1 MNWNF
6 SSLNK
11 SQGFAFGLG
20 AIAALALG
28 SLLLYGNSLAQAQGN
43 TGAWVLRGELKTP
56 GGKSI
61 HRFQDKEMSVI
72 CYAREADFSGGFS
85 CVPKL

>member
-20 AIAALALG
+20 AITVLALG
-28 SLLLYGNSLAQAQGN
+28 SLLLYGSSLAQAQGN
-43 TGAWVLRGELKTP
+43 DGAWVLTGQLKAP

-61 HRFQDKEMSVI
+61 HRFEDKERHVV
-72 CYAREADFSGGFS
+72 CYARETDFSGGFS
-85 CVPKL
+85 CVVK